1 MLVMGKARIHLLLML
16 TLTFSTGIV
25 DAVGFLGY
33 DRVFTGNMTG
43 NVVIL
48 GMGLSGAAQLP
59 VLRPLLALAGFMVGA
74 LVAGRALVVSPR
86 GRWSTRTTWVLGVV
100 AGGCLALTGMAVAVD
115 PSQHHLAGTVM
126 TTSLAL
132 AMGMQA
138 AAARKIG
145 VADVTTVVVT
155 STMVGL
161 ASESRLAG
169 GTGEAWGRR
178 LLAIVGIL
186 VGALVGALTL
196 QVNLWLGVLLTAL
209 IMGVVT
215 VIGHRTRHRA

>member
-1 MLVMGKARIHLLLML
+1 ML

-48 GMGLSGAAQLP
+48 GMGLSGAAGLP
-59 VLRPLLALAGFMVGA
+59 VLRPLLAFAGFLMGA
-74 LVAGRALVVSPR
+74 LVAGRALASSRR
-86 GRWSTRTTWVLGVV
+86 GWWTTRITWVLGLV
-100 AGGCLALTGMAVAVD
+100 AMGCLGLAALALTVD
-115 PSQHHLAGTVM
+115 PSQHHVAGTVM
-126 TTSLAL
+126 TTGLAL
-132 AMGMQA
+132 VMGMQA
-138 AAARKIG
+138 AAARKIA

-169 GTGEAWGRR
+169 GTGEAWPRR
-178 LLAIVGIL
+178 LTAIVAIL
-186 VGALVGALTL
+186 LGALVGALTL

-209 IMGVVT
+209 ITVAVT
-215 VIGHRTRHRA
+215 VTGHRTRRRT